1 MTGINIQEQYH
12 PPRRF
17 LFKEYMC
24 PGRGTVML
32 QKRIMFFTIA
42 ILLSNIPDI
51 SAQTSIES
59 LKGQIY
65 VDPANR
71 QKIEGF
77 VHIAFAWAE
86 QLEPPENLQR
96 GLINLKEGM
105 TRWTDVETRIDK
117 HLYLSSNT
125 LLKMPFVFVTTE
137 RAFELTRQ
145 ERENVRNYLLN
156 GGFMVLDNATPR
168 YERSQAEAS
177 LRKMMRDSLGSRAR
191 FEPIPNDH
199 PLYRMFFT
207 FDDGPPIGA
216 EIGMVDVSPT
226 EVSGKEPRGAIMS
239 KPIPYLEGIW
249 IGNRL
254 VAVLSNKG
262 YVIKWSENSGNEP
275 QLKIGVNMV
284 VFALR
289 QKGGLARVLQA
300 ETLREELR

>member
-1 MTGINIQEQYH
+1 MSW
-12 PPRRF
+12 
-17 LFKEYMC
+17 
-24 PGRGTVML
+24 
-32 QKRIMFFTIA
+32 KRISFIA
-42 ILLSNIPDI
+42 IALILSYNPGVM
-51 SAQTSIES
+51 AQTPLES

-71 QKIEGF
+71 QKLKGS

-105 TRWTDVETRIDK
+105 TRWTDIDISIDK

-125 LLKMPFVFVTTE
+125 LLKMPFVFVTTD
-137 RAFELTRQ
+137 RAFELTKQ
-145 ERENVRNYLLN
+145 ESENVRTYLRN

-177 LRKMMRDSLGSRAR
+177 LRKMMRDSLGSQAR

-207 FDDGPPIGA
+207 FDDGPPNGS
-216 EIGMVDVSPT
+216 EIGIVDVSPT
-226 EVSGKEPRGAIMS
+226 GVSGVEERGAIMS
-239 KPIPYLEGIW
+239 KSIPYLEGIW
-249 IGNRL
+249 IDNRL
-254 VAVLSNKG
+254 VAILSNKG
-262 YVIKWSENSGNEP
+262 YVVNWSANSGNEP
-275 QLKIGVNMV
+275 QLKIGVNMI

-289 QKGGLARVLQA
+289 QKGGLTRVMQA
-300 ETLREELR
+300 DTLRKELR

>member
-1 MTGINIQEQYH
+1 
-12 PPRRF
+12 
-17 LFKEYMC
+17 
-24 PGRGTVML
+24 ML
-32 QKRIMFFTIA
+32 SKRISLTVLA
-42 ILLSNIPDI
+42 LILSYNPGI
-51 SAQTSIES
+51 SAQTPLES

-71 QKIEGF
+71 QELKGF

-105 TRWTDVETRIDK
+105 TRWTDIDTRIDK

-125 LLKMPFVFVTTE
+125 LLKMPFVFVTTD
-137 RAFELTRQ
+137 RAFELTKQ
-145 ERENVRNYLLN
+145 ESENVRTYLRN

-177 LRKMMRDSLGSRAR
+177 LRKMMRDSLGSQAR

-207 FDDGPPIGA
+207 FVDGPPNGS
-216 EIGMVDVSPT
+216 EIGIIDVSPT
-226 EVSGKEPRGAIMS
+226 SVSGVEERGSIMS
-239 KPIPYLEGIW
+239 KNIPYLEGIW

-262 YVIKWSENSGNEP
+262 YIKNWNEMSGNEP
-275 QLKIGVNMV
+275 QLKIGVNMI

-300 ETLREELR
+300 DTLREELR